1 MSTRIYSVSCKDAHL
16 CSKGVKLYR
25 KSLHFVGQPHSRPQC
40 DALTRRIET
49 QQWRRR
55 FSHGAYL
62 KLPGVS
68 DDDDDDD
75 DDDDADDGDD
85 DAMAEAVDLAL
96 APELV
101 DNQL

>member
-1 MSTRIYSVSCKDAHL
+1 M
-16 CSKGVKLYR
+16 
-25 KSLHFVGQPHSRPQC
+25 
-40 DALTRRIET
+40 
-49 QQWRRR
+49 
-55 FSHGAYL
+55 

-101 DNQL
+101 ENQL